1 MDDTIL
7 VYNQLKEL
15 GIIQDNEYIQNIL
28 DENTYKIDP
37 TNNFLV
43 KDNLLPLQK
52 KIEILLGETDIYK
65 NNQYK
70 DNQLD
75 TYYKKNKIMLNFTS
89 LFDKGANSD
98 KKYQEIC
105 IHTPS
110 TDKMDEFMISFN
122 NLLKETGFKK
132 IGKLDY
138 KMISKQPDWIHQLEW
153 LNMPSFVVNDELLKC
168 VSITILIERTEN
180 EKRRKFMLD
189 MIERFELK
197 ITDNTT
203 SLWFP
208 ARPLELSP
216 HKNKM
221 WICDEMI
228 KNKYPIYVISKG
240 RWEKRLTQRYLEW
253 SGLDYLI
260 VVEPSEYEEYSKVIP
275 HHKILVCPEDFSKRG
290 EGGIPVRN
298 FVWRHSIDLGAKR
311 HWILDDNIV
320 SYKRCNDSERTLV
333 KGGVAFRAVEDFVD
347 RFTDVKMSG
356 HNYTMFAITSN
367 TKLKPVVYNSRC
379 YSSILLS
386 NDLITDGLIEEGW
399 RGRYNEDT
407 DLSLRILKAGFPT
420 ALINSFAAEK
430 LKTLTQKGGNT
441 DTIYA
446 VKDALLLKAQS
457 LQEQHPDCAEI
468 TERFG
473 RTHHYV
479 NYKQFKKMK
488 PTYKDGVKETL
499 TDDPYEY
506 TMTLTDLDVSW
517 KAPK

>member
-1 MDDTIL
+1 MDF
-7 VYNQLKEL
+7 E
-15 GIIQDNEYIQNIL
+15 
-28 DENTYKIDP
+28 KID
-37 TNNFLV
+37 L
-43 KDNLLPLQK
+43 NLN
-52 KIEILLGETDIYK
+52 KIEMFYK

-70 DNQLD
+70 DIVD
-75 TYYKKNKIMLNFTS
+75 IYIKKTKIMINFTG
-89 LFDKGANSD
+89 LFDKGAKSN
-98 KKYQEIC
+98 KEYQEIVV
-105 IHTPS
+105 HTPS
-110 TDKMDEFMISFN
+110 SNKMDEFMVDFN
-122 NLLKETGFKK
+122 NLLTEIGLKK
-132 IGKLDY
+132 VGKLDY
-138 KMISKQPDWIHQLEW
+138 RRANNQPDWINELDY
-153 LNMPSFVVNDELLKC
+153 LNMPSFAVNQEILKC
-168 VSITILIERTEN
+168 VCITI
-180 EKRRKFMLD
+180 
-189 MIERFELK
+189 MIERCANPKRKGFIERMIETFNIK

-203 SLWFP
+203 STWFP
-208 ARPLELSP
+208 SRPLELSP

-228 KNKYPIYVISKG
+228 KNKYPIYIISKG

-260 VVEPSEYEEYSKVIP
+260 VVEPSEYEEYAKVIP
-275 HHKILVCPEDFSKRG
+275 NEKILKCPEDFSKRG

-298 FVWRHSIDLGAKR
+298 FVWRHSIEQGAKR

-320 SYKRCNDSERTLV
+320 SYKRCCESERTLV
-333 KGGVAFRAVEDFVD
+333 KGGVAFRAIEDFVD
-347 RFTDVKMSG
+347 RFTNIKMCG

-367 TKLKPVVYNSRC
+367 TKLKPIVYNSRC

-386 NDLITDGLIEEGW
+386 NDLITDGLLEEGW

-420 ALINSFAAEK
+420 ALFNCFAAEK

-446 VKDALLLKAQS
+446 VENALLLKAQS
-457 LQEQHPDCAEI
+457 LVEQHKDCAEI

-488 PTYKDGVKETL
+488 PNYKDGVRDEL
-499 TDDPYEY
+499 TEEPYNY
-506 TMTLTDLDVSW
+506 MMSLTELDVSW

>member
-1 MDDTIL
+1 MDF
-7 VYNQLKEL
+7 E
-15 GIIQDNEYIQNIL
+15 
-28 DENTYKIDP
+28 KID
-37 TNNFLV
+37 L
-43 KDNLLPLQK
+43 NLN
-52 KIEILLGETDIYK
+52 KIEMFYK

-70 DNQLD
+70 DIVD
-75 TYYKKNKIMLNFTS
+75 IYIKKTKIMINFTG
-89 LFDKGANSD
+89 LFDKGAKSN
-98 KKYQEIC
+98 KEYQEIVV
-105 IHTPS
+105 HTPS
-110 TDKMDEFMISFN
+110 SNKMDEFMVDFN
-122 NLLKETGFKK
+122 NLLTEIGLKK
-132 IGKLDY
+132 VGKLDY
-138 KMISKQPDWIHQLEW
+138 RRANNQPDWINELDY
-153 LNMPSFVVNDELLKC
+153 LNMPSFVVNQEILKC
-168 VSITILIERTEN
+168 VCITIMVERCANPKRKGFIER
-180 EKRRKFMLD
+180 
-189 MIERFELK
+189 MIETFNIK

-203 SLWFP
+203 STWFP
-208 ARPLELSP
+208 SRPLELSP

-228 KNKYPIYVISKG
+228 KNKYPIYIISKG

-260 VVEPSEYEEYSKVIP
+260 VVEPSEYEEYAKVIP
-275 HHKILVCPEDFSKRG
+275 NEKILKCPEDFSKRG

-298 FVWRHSIDLGAKR
+298 FVWRHSIEQGAKR

-320 SYKRCNDSERTLV
+320 SYKRCCESERTLV
-333 KGGVAFRAVEDFVD
+333 KGGVAFRAIEDFVD
-347 RFTDVKMSG
+347 RFTNIKMCG

-367 TKLKPVVYNSRC
+367 TKLKPIVYNSRC

-386 NDLITDGLIEEGW
+386 NDLITDGLLEEGW

-420 ALINSFAAEK
+420 ALFNCFAAEK

-446 VKDALLLKAQS
+446 VENALLLKAQS
-457 LQEQHPDCAEI
+457 LVEQHKDCAEI

-488 PTYKDGVKETL
+488 PNYKDGVRDEL
-499 TDDPYEY
+499 TEEPYNY
-506 TMTLTDLDVSW
+506 MMSLTDLDVSW

>member
-1 MDDTIL
+1 MDFDKI
-7 VYNQLKEL
+7 
-15 GIIQDNEYIQNIL
+15 
-28 DENTYKIDP
+28 ENKID
-37 TNNFLV
+37 
-43 KDNLLPLQK
+43 LLFEEEV
-52 KIEILLGETDIYK
+52 IDIYI
-65 NNQYK
+65 
-70 DNQLD
+70 
-75 TYYKKNKIMLNFTS
+75 KKTTIMINFTG
-89 LFDKGANSD
+89 LFDKGAKSN
-98 KKYQEIC
+98 KEYQEIVV
-105 IHTPS
+105 HTPS
-110 TDKMDEFMISFN
+110 STKMDEFMVDFN
-122 NLLKETGFKK
+122 NLLTEIGLKK
-132 IGKLDY
+132 VGKLDY
-138 KMISKQPDWIHQLEW
+138 RRANNQPDWINELDY
-153 LNMPSFVVNDELLKC
+153 LNMPSFAVNQEILKC
-168 VSITILIERTEN
+168 VCITIMVERCANPKRKRFIER
-180 EKRRKFMLD
+180 
-189 MIERFELK
+189 MIETFNIK

-203 SLWFP
+203 STWFP
-208 ARPLELSP
+208 SRPLELSP

-228 KNKYPIYVISKG
+228 KNKYPIYIISKG

-260 VVEPSEYEEYSKVIP
+260 VVEPSEYEEYAKVIP
-275 HHKILVCPEDFSKRG
+275 NEKILKCPEDFSKRG

-298 FVWRHSIDLGAKR
+298 FVWKHSIEQGAKR

-320 SYKRCNDSERTLV
+320 SYKRCCESERTLV
-333 KGGVAFRAVEDFVD
+333 KGGVAFRAIEDFVD
-347 RFTDVKMSG
+347 RFTNIKMCG

-367 TKLKPVVYNSRC
+367 TKLKPIVYNSRC

-386 NDLITDGLIEEGW
+386 NDLITDGLLEEGW

-420 ALINSFAAEK
+420 ALFNCFAAEK

-446 VKDALLLKAQS
+446 VENALLLKAQS
-457 LQEQHPDCAEI
+457 LVEQHKDCAEI

-488 PTYKDGVKETL
+488 PNYKDGVRDEL
-499 TDDPYEY
+499 TEEPYNY
-506 TMTLTDLDVSW
+506 MMSLTDLDVSW

>member
-1 MDDTIL
+1 MDF
-7 VYNQLKEL
+7 E
-15 GIIQDNEYIQNIL
+15 
-28 DENTYKIDP
+28 KID
-37 TNNFLV
+37 L
-43 KDNLLPLQK
+43 NLN
-52 KIEILLGETDIYK
+52 KIEMFYK

-70 DNQLD
+70 DIVD
-75 TYYKKNKIMLNFTS
+75 IYIKKTKIMINFTG
-89 LFDKGANSD
+89 LFDKGAKSN
-98 KKYQEIC
+98 KEYQEIVV
-105 IHTPS
+105 HTPS
-110 TDKMDEFMISFN
+110 SNKMDEFMVDFN
-122 NLLKETGFKK
+122 NLLTEIGLKK
-132 IGKLDY
+132 VGKLDY
-138 KMISKQPDWIHQLEW
+138 RRANNQPDWINELDY
-153 LNMPSFVVNDELLKC
+153 LNMPSFAVNQEILKC
-168 VSITILIERTEN
+168 VCITI
-180 EKRRKFMLD
+180 
-189 MIERFELK
+189 MIERCANPKRKGFIERMIETFNIK

-203 SLWFP
+203 STWFP
-208 ARPLELSP
+208 SRPLELSP

-228 KNKYPIYVISKG
+228 KNKYPIYIISKG

-260 VVEPSEYEEYSKVIP
+260 VVEPSEYEEYAKVIP
-275 HHKILVCPEDFSKRG
+275 NEKILKCPEDFSKRG

-298 FVWRHSIDLGAKR
+298 FVWRHSIEQGAKR

-320 SYKRCNDSERTLV
+320 SYKRCCESERTLV
-333 KGGVAFRAVEDFVD
+333 KGGVAFRAIEDFVD
-347 RFTDVKMSG
+347 RFTNIKMCG

-367 TKLKPVVYNSRC
+367 TKLKPIVYNSRC

-386 NDLITDGLIEEGW
+386 NDLITDGLLEEGW

-420 ALINSFAAEK
+420 ALFNCFAAEK

-446 VKDALLLKAQS
+446 VENALLLKAQS
-457 LQEQHPDCAEI
+457 LVEQHKDCAEI

-488 PTYKDGVKETL
+488 PNYKDGVRDEL
-499 TDDPYEY
+499 TEEPYNY
-506 TMTLTDLDVSW
+506 MMSLTELEVSW

>member
-1 MDDTIL
+1 MDF
-7 VYNQLKEL
+7 E
-15 GIIQDNEYIQNIL
+15 
-28 DENTYKIDP
+28 KID
-37 TNNFLV
+37 L
-43 KDNLLPLQK
+43 NLN
-52 KIEILLGETDIYK
+52 KIEMFYK

-70 DNQLD
+70 DIVD
-75 TYYKKNKIMLNFTS
+75 IYIKKTKIMINFTG
-89 LFDKGANSD
+89 LFDKGAKSN
-98 KKYQEIC
+98 KEYQEIVV
-105 IHTPS
+105 HTPS
-110 TDKMDEFMISFN
+110 SNKMDEFMVDFN
-122 NLLKETGFKK
+122 NLLTEIGLKK
-132 IGKLDY
+132 VGKLDY
-138 KMISKQPDWIHQLEW
+138 RRANNQPDWINELDY
-153 LNMPSFVVNDELLKC
+153 LNMPSFAVNQEILKC
-168 VSITILIERTEN
+168 VCITIMVERCANPKRKGFIER
-180 EKRRKFMLD
+180 
-189 MIERFELK
+189 MIETFNIK

-203 SLWFP
+203 STWFP
-208 ARPLELSP
+208 SRPLELSP

-228 KNKYPIYVISKG
+228 KNKYPIYIISKG

-260 VVEPSEYEEYSKVIP
+260 VVEPSEYEEYAKVIP
-275 HHKILVCPEDFSKRG
+275 NEKILKCPEDFSKRG

-298 FVWRHSIDLGAKR
+298 FVWRHSIEQGAKR

-320 SYKRCNDSERTLV
+320 SYKRCCESERTLV
-333 KGGVAFRAVEDFVD
+333 KGGVAFRAIEDFVD
-347 RFTDVKMSG
+347 RFTNIKMCG

-367 TKLKPVVYNSRC
+367 TKLKPIVYNSRC

-386 NDLITDGLIEEGW
+386 NDLITDGLLEEGW

-420 ALINSFAAEK
+420 ALFNCFAAEK

-446 VKDALLLKAQS
+446 VENALLLKAQS
-457 LQEQHPDCAEI
+457 LVEQHKDCAEI

-488 PTYKDGVKETL
+488 PNYKDGVRDEL
-499 TDDPYEY
+499 TEEPYNY
-506 TMTLTDLDVSW
+506 MMSLTELDVSW